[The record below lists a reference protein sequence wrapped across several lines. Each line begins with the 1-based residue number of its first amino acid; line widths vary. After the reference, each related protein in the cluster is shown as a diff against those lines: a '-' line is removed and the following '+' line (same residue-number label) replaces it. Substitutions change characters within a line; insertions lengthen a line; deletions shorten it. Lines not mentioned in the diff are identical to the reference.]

1 MNVFWFLPTHGD
13 GRFLGTAEGARPVSL
28 NYLKQV
34 AQAADSLGYYGVLLP
49 TDRRD
54 DGIESVHIVEM
65 FNPLADKWQAHPSR
79 ANQTITL
86 VRGVEHMWTEC
97 EVPLNACVIRF
108 WNTKKKRTD
117 YIVLVTTDLE
127 LNAPLIVRHYEE
139 RPEIEQDY
147 QICRERTKISV
158 SRDPYRLVT

>member
-1 MNVFWFLPTHGD
+1 MHGQS
-13 GRFLGTAEGARPVSL
+13 EGPFYQRLSEVSKRWDTPMQL
-28 NYLKQV
+28 
-34 AQAADSLGYYGVLLP
+34 AQ
-49 TDRRD
+49 
-54 DGIESVHIVEM
+54 M
-65 FNPLADKWQAHPSR
+65 ADKWQAHPSR

-86 VRGVEHMWTEC
+86 VRGVEHRWTEC

-139 RPEIEQDY
+139 RPEIDENSQKRKGGGGRPKKFIPTRY
-147 QICRERTKISV
+147 SEMFF
-158 SRDPYRLVT
+158 YAL